1 MEEEESR
8 GNARR
13 NAAADRIDAYL
24 RAAVVAGAVL
34 LIVSQ
39 LLLRVPAI
47 RTVLVPHERVEGIPY
62 GAG

>member
-1 MEEEESR
+1 MAKKESQ
-8 GNARR
+8 GDARR
-13 NAAADRIDAYL
+13 DATANRVDGYL